1 MTRTA
6 KIEKEKPVIAEQEEK
21 SVSIFNSEQLKSA
34 VDKLHAAIEKK
45 NQANADVKS
54 AYDAA
59 EKMGI
64 PKAELKFLIKIH
76 TKPMSEDFKANV
88 NIMNEMLGKQA
99 VFSFVESADF
109 PLVKH
114 H

>member
-1 MTRTA
+1 MPRTA
-6 KIEKEKPVIAEQEEK
+6 KYEEEAPIMQEEK
-21 SVSIFNSEQLKSA
+21 ESPVSIFTAEQLKGA
-34 VDKLHAAIEKK
+34 VDKLHAAIDKK

-64 PKAELKFLIKIH
+64 PKQELKFLIKIH

-99 VFSFVESADF
+99 VFSFTESAEF
-109 PLVKH
+109 PLIQKH
-114 H
+114 